1 MAKDKAKDDAKGKPE
16 AEEAEGQEGQE
27 GTAKKSFNLK
37 FLLMFVIAPV
47 LVLALA
53 GGGAYFFLFSGGEE
67 TADAAHGEGGGEHGS
82 ADGHG
87 GGEGEHGAA
96 AAAVFFD
103 LPEILVNLAGG
114 EGRPSYL
121 KLSVALELPNA
132 ETQHAIEP
140 LMPRVVDNFQVYLR
154 ELRIEDLQGS
164 AGLFRLKEE
173 LIRRVNLAVAPS
185 QVKDVLFKEMLIQ

>member
-1 MAKDKAKDDAKGKPE
+1 MAKDKAKDDTKGKSE

-27 GTAKKSFNLK
+27 GTAKKGFNLK

-53 GGGAYFFLFSGGEE
+53 GGGAYFFLFSGGEQ
-67 TADAAHGEGGGEHGS
+67 TADAAHG
-82 ADGHG
+82 APDGHG
-87 GGEGEHGAA
+87 GGGEHGAA

-114 EGRPSYL
+114 GGRPSYL

>member
-27 GTAKKSFNLK
+27 GTAKKGFNLK

-87 GGEGEHGAA
+87 GGEGEHGA